1 MKECKICRTK
11 AVVNSEIISGL
22 CCCRMCGKFFLE
34 GMVADSTLS
43 VGQILREEI
52 KLSGYKDTLLA
63 HDSIHVVA
71 QLRHVD
77 SAILNA
83 FTVVLDSCSHV
94 ILDLMRL
101 SQEAFDPNARTII
114 CNGIEV
120 ETGLNSA
127 LVSFIVDT
135 YAYALGL
142 MELPIEYSNDGASS
156 VKLKVNRFAAER
168 TSIKCGESVRLFW
181 DVSQPDA
188 VVAISDGF
196 HQWCV
201 PASGSLT
208 VKPSKDR
215 IYTLT
220 AVKGGY
226 SVSPEVVKIHM
237 VKPVNINS
245 LKVSKQKVYEG
256 QSVNVSWK
264 VSGATHIELLVNDGY
279 EYRKVEDVTSLRNK
293 EIRLVRDSQIILTCY
308 NDCYQAQKIVHVQV
322 KGAPR
327 FPIQELTCLKH
338 LPEINIL
345 GPALPVMY
353 GRNQLLTKRLE
364 QLKKSEKGLYSL
376 LKGRVSSSFKSICSL
391 LTRVN

>member
-1 MKECKICRTK
+1 M
-11 AVVNSEIISGL
+11 
-22 CCCRMCGKFFLE
+22 
-34 GMVADSTLS
+34 
-43 VGQILREEI
+43 
-52 KLSGYKDTLLA
+52 
-63 HDSIHVVA
+63 
-71 QLRHVD
+71 
-77 SAILNA
+77 
-83 FTVVLDSCSHV
+83 
-94 ILDLMRL
+94 
-101 SQEAFDPNARTII
+101 
-114 CNGIEV
+114 
-120 ETGLNSA
+120 
-127 LVSFIVDT
+127 
-135 YAYALGL
+135 
-142 MELPIEYSNDGASS
+142 
-156 VKLKVNRFAAER
+156 
-168 TSIKCGESVRLFW
+168 
-181 DVSQPDA
+181 
-188 VVAISDGF
+188 
-196 HQWCV
+196 
-201 PASGSLT
+201 T

-226 SVSPEVVKIHM
+226 SASPEVVQIHM

-308 NDCYQAQKIVHVQV
+308 NDCYQAQKIIHVQV

-327 FPIQELTCLKH
+327 FPIQELTYLKH

-353 GRNQLLTKRLE
+353 GRDQLLTKRLE

-376 LKGRVSSSFKSICSL
+376 LKGRVSSSFKNICSL
-391 LTRVN
+391 LSRVN

>member
-71 QLRHVD
+71 QLRHVEPT
-77 SAILNA
+77 ILNA

-94 ILDLMRL
+94 IHDLMHL
-101 SQEAFDPNARTII
+101 SQDSFDQNARKLI
-114 CNGIEV
+114 CKGIEN
-120 ETGLNSA
+120 ETALNSA
-127 LVSFIVDT
+127 IVSFIVDT

-142 MELPIEYSNDGASS
+142 MELPIEYSHDS
-156 VKLKVNRFAAER
+156 VSGGKLKVHKFAAER
-168 TSIKCGESVRLFW
+168 TSIKSGESVRLFW
-181 DVSQPDA
+181 EVNQADA

-215 IYTLT
+215 LYTLT
-220 AVKGGY
+220 AVKEGY
-226 SVSPEVVKIHM
+226 SVPPEVVKIYM

-245 LKVSKQKVYEG
+245 FKVSKQKVYEG

-293 EIRLVRDSQIILTCY
+293 EIRLSRDSQIILTCY
-308 NDCYQAQKIVHVQV
+308 NDCYQARQIINVQV
-322 KGAPR
+322 KGSPR

-345 GPALPVMY
+345 GPTLPTMY
-353 GRNQLLTKRLE
+353 GRDQLISKRFE
-364 QLKKSEKGLYSL
+364 QMKESEKGLFNA
-376 LKGRVSSSFKSICSL
+376 LKNKISSSFKNICHL
-391 LTRVN
+391 VNEVH

>member
-1 MKECKICRTK
+1 
-11 AVVNSEIISGL
+11 
-22 CCCRMCGKFFLE
+22 MCGKFFLE
-34 GMVADSTLS
+34 GMAADSSLS

-52 KLSGYKDTLLA
+52 KLTGYKDTLLA
-63 HDSIHVVA
+63 HDSIHVAA
-71 QLRHVD
+71 QLRHIDATIV
-77 SAILNA
+77 NA
-83 FTVVLDSCSHV
+83 FTVVLDSCGYV
-94 ILDLMRL
+94 IFDLMRL
-101 SQEAFDPNARTII
+101 SQDTFDQNARKQI
-114 CNGIEV
+114 CYGIESA
-120 ETGLNSA
+120 TGLNSA
-127 LVSFIVDT
+127 IVSFIVDT

-142 MELPIEYSNDGASS
+142 MELPIEYSNDGISS
-156 VKLKVNRFAAER
+156 GKLKVNKFAAER
-168 TSIKCGESVRLFW
+168 NSIKYGESVRLFW
-181 DVSQPDA
+181 EVNQPDA

-226 SVSPEVVKIHM
+226 TISPEVVKIHM

-245 LKVSKQKVYEG
+245 FKVSKQIVYEG

-279 EYRKVEDVTSLRNK
+279 NYRKVEDVTSLRNK
-293 EIRLVRDSQIILTCY
+293 EIRLSRDSQIILTCY
-308 NDCYQAQKIVHVQV
+308 NDCYQAQQFLNVQV

-338 LPEINIL
+338 LPEINIV
-345 GPALPVMY
+345 GPTLPTMY
-353 GRNQLLTKRLE
+353 GCDQMITKRLE
-364 QLKKSEKGLYSL
+364 QLKKSENGLYKA
-376 LKGRVSSSFKSICSL
+376 LKNKISFNFRSISRL
-391 LTRVN
+391 VNGVH

>member
-11 AVVNSEIISGL
+11 AVVNSEVISGL
-22 CCCRMCGKFFLE
+22 CCCKMCGKFFLE
-34 GMVADSTLS
+34 GMAADSTLS

-71 QLRHVD
+71 QLRHIDATIV
-77 SAILNA
+77 NA
-83 FTVVLDSCSHV
+83 FTVVLDSCSYV
-94 ILDLMRL
+94 IYDLMRL
-101 SQEAFDPNARTII
+101 SQDSFDQNARRQI
-114 CNGIEV
+114 CNGIESV
-120 ETGLNSA
+120 TGLNSA
-127 LVSFIVDT
+127 IVSFIVDT

-142 MELPIEYSNDGASS
+142 MELPIEYSNDSIPSG
-156 VKLKVNRFAAER
+156 KLKVNKFAAER
-168 TSIKCGESVRLFW
+168 SSVKIGESVRLFW
-181 DVSQPDA
+181 EVNQPNA

-201 PASGSLT
+201 PASGSLM

-220 AVKGGY
+220 AVKEGY
-226 SVSPEVVKIHM
+226 TVSPEVVKIHM

-245 LKVSKQKVYEG
+245 FKVSKQKVYEG

-279 EYRKVEDVTSLRNK
+279 NYRKVEDVTSLRNK
-293 EIRLVRDSQIILTCY
+293 EIRLSRDSQIVLTCY
-308 NDCYQAQKIVHVQV
+308 NDCYQAQQFLNVQV

-338 LPEINIL
+338 LPEINIV
-345 GPALPVMY
+345 GPTLPTMY
-353 GRNQLLTKRLE
+353 GCDQMITKRFE
-364 QLKKSEKGLYSL
+364 QLKKSEKGLYKSL
-376 LKGRVSSSFKSICSL
+376 KDRISFNFRNISRLINS
-391 LTRVN
+391 VH

>member
-11 AVVNSEIISGL
+11 AVVYSEIISGL
-22 CCCRMCGKFFLE
+22 CCCRMCGKFFFE

-77 SAILNA
+77 PTIMNA
-83 FTVVLDSCSHV
+83 FTVILDNCSHV
-94 ILDLMRL
+94 ILDLMHL
-101 SQEAFDPNARTII
+101 SQDSFDKNARKQI
-114 CNGIEV
+114 CKGIEV

-127 LVSFIVDT
+127 IVSFIVDT

-142 MELPIEYSNDGASS
+142 MELPIEYSHDGVSS
-156 VKLKVNRFAAER
+156 GKLKVIKFAAER
-168 TSIKCGESVRLFW
+168 TSIKSDESVRLFW
-181 DVSQPDA
+181 EVNQTDA

-215 IYTLT
+215 IYTLS
-220 AVKGGY
+220 AVKEGY

-245 LKVSKQKVYEG
+245 FKVSKQKVYEG

-264 VSGATHIELLVNDGY
+264 VSGASHIELLVNDGY

-293 EIRLVRDSQIILTCY
+293 DIRLSRDSQIILTCY
-308 NDCYQAQKIVHVQV
+308 NDCYQAQQFVNVQV

-338 LPEINIL
+338 LPEINLHGPIL
-345 GPALPVMY
+345 PTMY
-353 GRNQLLTKRLE
+353 GRDQLISKHFERLKE
-364 QLKKSEKGLYSL
+364 SEKGLYNSL
-376 LKGRVSSSFKSICSL
+376 KDKISSSFKNIFRL
-391 LTRVN
+391 VNEVH